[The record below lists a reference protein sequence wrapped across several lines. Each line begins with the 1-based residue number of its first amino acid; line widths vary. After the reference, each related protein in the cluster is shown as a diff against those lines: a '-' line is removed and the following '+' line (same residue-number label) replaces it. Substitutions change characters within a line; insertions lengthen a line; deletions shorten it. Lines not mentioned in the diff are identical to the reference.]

1 MDSYYAYSVVIH
13 CNAVDR
19 PNRPIGCRDPPPGRE
34 KTSSRGSSDPMSKL
48 SITKEAWLLLREHKK
63 FWLVP
68 IVILL
73 LLIGVLL
80 VFAQTSVLAP
90 FIYTIF

>member
-1 MDSYYAYSVVIH
+1 
-13 CNAVDR
+13 
-19 PNRPIGCRDPPPGRE
+19 
-34 KTSSRGSSDPMSKL
+34 MSKL
-48 SITKEAWLLLREHKK
+48 SMTKEAWLLLREHKK
-63 FWLVP
+63 LWLVP

>member
-1 MDSYYAYSVVIH
+1 M
-13 CNAVDR
+13 
-19 PNRPIGCRDPPPGRE
+19 G
-34 KTSSRGSSDPMSKL
+34 KL
-48 SITKEAWLLLREHKK
+48 SMTKEVWLLLRQHRKL
-63 FWLVP
+63 WLVP
-68 IVILL
+68 LVILL

>member
-1 MDSYYAYSVVIH
+1 
-13 CNAVDR
+13 
-19 PNRPIGCRDPPPGRE
+19 
-34 KTSSRGSSDPMSKL
+34 MSKL
-48 SITKEAWLLLREHKK
+48 SLTKEAWLLLQEHKK
-63 FWLVP
+63 LWLVP

>member
-1 MDSYYAYSVVIH
+1 MA
-13 CNAVDR
+13 
-19 PNRPIGCRDPPPGRE
+19 
-34 KTSSRGSSDPMSKL
+34 
-48 SITKEAWLLLREHKK
+48 KEVWLLLRQHRK

-73 LLIGVLL
+73 LLVGVLL
-80 VFAQTSVLAP
+80 VFAQTSILAP

>member
-1 MDSYYAYSVVIH
+1 
-13 CNAVDR
+13 
-19 PNRPIGCRDPPPGRE
+19 
-34 KTSSRGSSDPMSKL
+34 MSKL
-48 SITKEAWLLLREHKK
+48 SMTKEVWLLLRQHRK

-68 IVILL
+68 IVIVL

-80 VFAQTSVLAP
+80 VFAQTSILAP

>member
-1 MDSYYAYSVVIH
+1 
-13 CNAVDR
+13 
-19 PNRPIGCRDPPPGRE
+19 
-34 KTSSRGSSDPMSKL
+34 MSKL
-48 SITKEAWLLLREHKK
+48 SMTKEVWLLLRQHRKL
-63 FWLVP
+63 WLVP